1 MTSAKF
7 RFLIILS
14 VLCPLASAFAGM
26 YAAELD
32 ISLRLKSA
40 FDAEPTPLAMLP
52 LWQSAA
58 LGIAMTVLA
67 VVSTLGLYAFRHW
80 GRVLGLWS
88 MVLFMPM
95 FWMTGPIMQTPL
107 ENALGMTS
115 SMLYGAVLALAYWS
129 PICTRFEADKSRQ
142 TAFRTRS
149 APAPAPPADAHP
161 PS

>member
-26 YAAELD
+26 YAEELD

-40 FDAEPTPLAMLP
+40 FEAEPIPLAMLP

-58 LGIAMTVLA
+58 LGIATTVL
-67 VVSTLGLYAFRHW
+67 L
-80 GRVLGLWS
+80 
-88 MVLFMPM
+88 MPM
-95 FWMTGPIMQTPL
+95 LWMTGPIMQTPL
-107 ENALGMTS
+107 ESALDMTS

-129 PICTRFEADKSRQ
+129 PISARFEAGN
-142 TAFRTRS
+142 
-149 APAPAPPADAHP
+149 
-161 PS
+161 